1 MLRMTN
7 RILIGLAALALP
19 FVACTREEL
28 QPETPAGDFV
38 TLSLGFEQPAP
49 TGKTAETKTYL
60 YGDGVTVGWGSTAAN
75 GSGVDSKVYVFDS
88 KGGKSTFTCGN
99 TQRAA
104 EFARPF
110 SGTITAGSSVKYI
123 LWHGFSDNTTLVETP
138 GGTGTESISAGGS
151 ATLGTKADL
160 SPETAVFSGTCL
172 TLPSVQG
179 ITNFHSFNNQCNFA
193 VMREGDSC
201 LKSVFGYIRYVI
213 PISRKGNNGTVK
225 SITLKADEFLAG
237 QVEIEYSGADP
248 IARVVASGSQNVT
261 VNTRWQSTGYE
272 YGQHFAVV
280 PVGTYHN
287 MELTVTTFAG
297 ENGGATKDAATNDP
311 FTVYIRGE
319 VTVERGKYTDLGTLP
334 LEQTSRTHTP
344 VTPDPSRYDQAYYD
358 SLFDT
363 DYFEKF
369 TDPGGVVSYR
379 IKSDPIG
386 WANSQSQYYVTKG
399 MTNDERFL
407 FFMVS
412 ENEFR
417 PSYHIAAEKAAK
429 ILDLQTRR
437 LSTFYANDGCYPYLD
452 PVNDV
457 LYYCLRADDRKSA
470 RFYKRELLVDPD
482 KEIALAEFPP
492 QLVPQD
498 ATNPIVRVCSH
509 LTLTQDRRKVFL
521 DARVVDTFYQ
531 GLLDLYSGEWTE
543 WSHNENQ
550 LNLTHG
556 QLNPIRDDEALVAI
570 DGWTDKSGVDHNFSD
585 YGIGWVEDGS
595 HEGAGT
601 YRRMNILR
609 NDGTLSVVKTH
620 PLYNG
625 ATHDG
630 WHPDGMHIYWCCG
643 WSNKV
648 AGDRYDEVNGVDVTP
663 FDGGFHI
670 RRIHNNETDTVVR
683 EGELVSRPVVRA
695 THCNFTMD
703 HKYVVHDDDH
713 MWRKWTYFWDDSE
726 HRKPIFPNYPSKEVM
741 DNLNA
746 QGYPYPTEVDF
757 VKPNFCYRGGPWRV
771 WFYNMETRKDVVI
784 YTNLPQ
790 ITDVNHPSR
799 IHPDPHPH
807 FVCNDKYIVCTAYG
821 YDGNLHWSITPVD
834 QLITLSE

>member
-1 MLRMTN
+1 MAN
-7 RILIGLAALALP
+7 RILIGLTALALP
-19 FVACTREEL
+19 LVACTMEEL
-28 QPETPAGDFV
+28 QQETPAG
-38 TLSLGFEQPAP
+38 TPLSLSLGFEQPTP
-49 TGKTAETKTYL
+49 LGGQTAETKTYML
-60 YGDGVTVGWGSTAAN
+60 GDGTTVGWTTSNA
-75 GSGVDSKVYVFDS
+75 SSSESRVIVFDS
-88 KGGKSTFTCGN
+88 KGGRNNFTSGA
-99 TQRAA
+99 RSA
-104 EFARPF
+104 ETVRPF
-110 SGTITAGSSVKYI
+110 SGTITAGSTVKYI
-123 LWHGFSDNTTLVETP
+123 LWHGFSDTNKVTLTETS

-151 ATLGTKADL
+151 ATLETKADI
-160 SPETAVFSGTCL
+160 SPAAAVFSGTCL
-172 TLPSVQG
+172 TLPSTQN
-179 ITNFHSFNNQCNFA
+179 ITNYHSFNNQCNFA

-213 PISRKGNNGTVK
+213 PISIKENNGTIRRIK
-225 SITLKADEFLAG
+225 IKADEDLAG
-237 QVEIEYSGADP
+237 QVEIDYSGTEP
-248 IARVVASGSQNVT
+248 IARVVANGSKEIT
-261 VNTRWQSTGYE
+261 VNSRWQTNGNLYE
-272 YGQHFAVV
+272 YGPHFAVL

-287 MELTVTTFAG
+287 MELEITTFAG
-297 ENGGATKDAATNDP
+297 NEGGGTQDAATNEP

-319 VTVERGKYTDLGTLP
+319 VVVERGKYTDLGNLP
-334 LEQTSRTHTP
+334 LAQTSRTHTP
-344 VTPDPSRYDQAYYD
+344 VVPDPSRYDQEYYD

-379 IKSDPIG
+379 IKSAPIG
-386 WANSQSQYYVTKG
+386 WDNSQSQYYVTKG
-399 MTNDERFL
+399 MTNDERFI

-417 PSYHIAAEKAAK
+417 PSYHIATEKAAK
-429 ILDLQTRR
+429 ILDLQTRKMY
-437 LSTFYANDGCYPYLD
+437 TFYANDGCYPYLD

-457 LYYCLRADDRKSA
+457 IYYCLRADDRKSA
-470 RFYKRELLVDPD
+470 RFYKRDLLNSPD
-482 KEIALAEFPP
+482 YEEPLAEFPP

-498 ATNPIVRVCSH
+498 AKQPIVRVCSH

-521 DARVVDTFYQ
+521 DSRVVDTFYQ
-531 GLLDLYSGEWTE
+531 GLLDLYTGEWTE

-556 QLNPIRDDEALVAI
+556 QLNPVRDDEALIAVDA
-570 DGWTDKSGVDHNFSD
+570 WTDKDGVEHKFSD
-585 YGIGWVEDGS
+585 YGIGWVDNGS

-601 YRRMNILR
+601 YRRMNIIKP
-609 NDGTLSVVKTH
+609 DGSLTVVQTH

-630 WHPDGMHIYWCCG
+630 WHPDGQHIYWCCG
-643 WSNKV
+643 WSHKV
-648 AGDRYDEVNGVDVTP
+648 AGDRYDEVNEVDIQP

-670 RRIHNNETDTVVR
+670 RRIHNSNTDTEVR
-683 EGELVSRPVVRA
+683 EGELISRPVVRA

-713 MWRKWTYFWDDSE
+713 MWRKWSYFGSE
-726 HRKPIFPNYPSKEVM
+726 GIKKVYPNYPAKELL
-741 DNLNA
+741 DELNA
-746 QGYPYPTEVDF
+746 QGYPYPTEEDYT
-757 VKPNFCYRGGPWRV
+757 KPNFCYRGGPWRV

-790 ITDVNHPSR
+790 ITNVNEPSR

-821 YDGNLHWSITPVD
+821 YDGNIHWSITPVD